1 MALPLMRKA
10 TAVWLVENTSLTFLQ
25 IANFCGLHE
34 LEVSGIADGEV
45 ASGIR
50 GMDPI
55 TSNQLTKKE
64 IKRCELDPN
73 LKLELIVNPATIGE
87 TKRRGPRY
95 TPLSKRQDKPTAI
108 AWLVKFYPDLPDSQI
123 IKLVGT
129 TKPTIKS
136 IREKTHASMST
147 LKPNSPADLGLCTYV
162 ELDEAINK
170 ALRAKGIDPEARKKE
185 QDAEKAAALS
195 EDKPSEQHS
204 SGFDFSA
211 FMSTS
216 ASSNQDSEILLI
228 DLINCDFASSSPASS
243 TSNSVIES
251 INKGNSF
258 FWSFLVAR
266 RLILKLLFDNDAVML
281 VPFDSK

>member
-129 TKPTIKS
+129 TKPTIKA
-136 IREKTHASMST
+136 IRERSHWNITNIVPT
-147 LKPNSPADLGLCTYV
+147 DPVLLGLCKQV
-162 ELDEAINK
+162 ELDTAIEK
-170 ALRAKGIDPEARKKE
+170 FDKKN
-185 QDAEKAAALS
+185 
-195 EDKPSEQHS
+195 
-204 SGFDFSA
+204 
-211 FMSTS
+211 
-216 ASSNQDSEILLI
+216 SSNNFPENLTNNENLLASDNNNI
-228 DLINCDFASSSPASS
+228 PSSSLEKNNLNKEEIIKNA
-243 TSNSVIES
+243 ES
-251 INKGNSF
+251 IFEK
-258 FWSFLVAR
+258 
-266 RLILKLLFDNDAVML
+266 K
-281 VPFDSK
+281 

>member
-95 TPLSKRQDKPTAI
+95 TPLSKRQDKPAAI

-129 TKPTIKS
+129 TKPTIKA
-136 IREKTHASMST
+136 IRERSHWNITNIVPT
-147 LKPNSPADLGLCTYV
+147 DPVLLGLCKQV
-162 ELDEAINK
+162 ELDTAIEK
-170 ALRAKGIDPEARKKE
+170 FDKKN
-185 QDAEKAAALS
+185 
-195 EDKPSEQHS
+195 
-204 SGFDFSA
+204 
-211 FMSTS
+211 
-216 ASSNQDSEILLI
+216 SSNNFPENLTNNENLLVSDNNNI
-228 DLINCDFASSSPASS
+228 PSSSLEKNNLNKEEIIKNAE
-243 TSNSVIES
+243 SVFE
-251 INKGNSF
+251 K
-258 FWSFLVAR
+258 
-266 RLILKLLFDNDAVML
+266 K
-281 VPFDSK
+281 

>member
-34 LEVSGIADGEV
+34 LEISGIADGEV

-95 TPLSKRQDKPTAI
+95 TPLSKRQDKPAAI

-129 TKPTIKS
+129 TKPTIKA
-136 IREKTHASMST
+136 IRERSHWNITNIVPT
-147 LKPNSPADLGLCTYV
+147 DPVLLGLCKQV
-162 ELDEAINK
+162 ELDTAIEK
-170 ALRAKGIDPEARKKE
+170 FDKKN
-185 QDAEKAAALS
+185 
-195 EDKPSEQHS
+195 
-204 SGFDFSA
+204 
-211 FMSTS
+211 
-216 ASSNQDSEILLI
+216 SSNNFPENLTNNESLLVSDNNNI
-228 DLINCDFASSSPASS
+228 PSSSLEKNNLNKEEIIKNA
-243 TSNSVIES
+243 ES
-251 INKGNSF
+251 IFEK
-258 FWSFLVAR
+258 
-266 RLILKLLFDNDAVML
+266 K
-281 VPFDSK
+281 

>member
-55 TSNQLTKKE
+55 TSNQLTEKE

-73 LKLELIVNPATIGE
+73 SKLELIVNPATIGE

-95 TPLSKRQDKPTAI
+95 TPLSKRQDKPAAI

-129 TKPTIKS
+129 TKPTIKA
-136 IREKTHASMST
+136 IRERSHWNITNIVPT
-147 LKPNSPADLGLCTYV
+147 DPVLLGLCKQV
-162 ELDEAINK
+162 ELDTAIEK
-170 ALRAKGIDPEARKKE
+170 FDKKN
-185 QDAEKAAALS
+185 
-195 EDKPSEQHS
+195 
-204 SGFDFSA
+204 
-211 FMSTS
+211 
-216 ASSNQDSEILLI
+216 SSNNFPENLTNNENLLVSDNINIPPSSLEKNNLNKEEII
-228 DLINCDFASSSPASS
+228 KNA
-243 TSNSVIES
+243 ES
-251 INKGNSF
+251 IFEK
-258 FWSFLVAR
+258 
-266 RLILKLLFDNDAVML
+266 K
-281 VPFDSK
+281 